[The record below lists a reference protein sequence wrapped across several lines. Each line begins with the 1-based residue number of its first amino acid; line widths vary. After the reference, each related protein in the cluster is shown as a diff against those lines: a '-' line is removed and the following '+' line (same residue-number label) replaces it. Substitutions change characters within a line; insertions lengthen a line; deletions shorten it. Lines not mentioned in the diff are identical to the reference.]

1 MLLFLT
7 DGQPN
12 DPWGEA
18 EYAKV
23 AKDAKALDVHVM
35 TYALGAGADSSV
47 TKRLACESQG
57 ISHVIDD
64 TSGDKLANAMASYFK
79 LLSPMLSPCQTRWV
93 NYTDSLTG
101 TELLGACMAAYQ
113 KVSGSSS
120 TSCQGGLDGL
130 GEVGDAR
137 TPALLGVAC
146 IDMNLIVDLN
156 TVRARPDWPTFD
168 AVTAP
173 ILLQPPTRTAVSAS
187 PRCTRSRPPVSV
199 QRVKSERTA
208 CPRVTL
214 TEPQLE
220 TLRKDVSAA
229 AVCSSTVGGTTDGG
243 GNSTD
248 GGEDAINAGA
258 AVGGAFGG
266 VVLLCALAGLVG
278 YFVSRRKTKIA
289 RAPVPGRGQRGASAA
304 HPQGNVHVVQG
315 VMMGTA
321 VA

>member
-1 MLLFLT
+1 VLLFLT

-168 AVTAP
+168 A
-173 ILLQPPTRTAVSAS
+173 
-187 PRCTRSRPPVSV
+187 
-199 QRVKSERTA
+199 RVKSERTA